1 VPRLSL
7 WKDGKHSNDYK
18 FMDRVIGEEFT
29 VGGTGVNVHKYL
41 GTQEQN
47 TVKITNA
54 TQSSASAVLGFAST
68 SNISLGEFV
77 TGTGIPADT
86 KVIAKDATSV
96 TLNNSTTIALL
107 SGSTIKFYENP
118 SEPSYTNQ
126 SEKNI
131 QDLFFLE
138 NRDRKYDTDVYPM
151 RGIYTVQDTSFDL
164 SQFGMFLQT
173 GTLFMT
179 FHINDMVS
187 TLGRKMMN
195 GDVLELQHLLDYYPL
210 DDTLPVALKRF
221 YVVSDCQNAAE
232 GFSQT
237 WWPHLW
243 RVKLNPLTDSQ
254 EYKDILDNIKVDA
267 PDWDPTN
274 GNVSLGSVQS
284 TIETYQNVNNA
295 IIKEAEK
302 EVPLS
307 GYDISHLYI
316 KSTTPDGKY
325 PGDPVGVTAD
335 GNVTADSDSVSTDYA
350 ILSPQAVPEGYLT
363 GTGLGPN
370 GMPVTVGI
378 AFPDSP
384 AVGDYA
390 LRTDYLPNRLF
401 RYDGRRWVKIEDNVR
416 TTLTPGSDNTTQR
429 SGFVNN
435 TETFTNNSGNVT
447 VRQSLSDALK
457 FKADN

>member
-1 VPRLSL
+1 
-7 WKDGKHSNDYK
+7 
-18 FMDRVIGEEFT
+18 MDRIISEEFT

-54 TQSSASAVLGFAST
+54 TQSSASAVLEFAST
-68 SNISLGEFV
+68 SNIGLGEFV

-138 NRDRKYDTDVYPM
+138 NRDRKYDTDIYPM
-151 RGIYTVQDTSFDL
+151 RGIYTVQDTTFDL

-179 FHINDMVS
+179 FHINDMIE

-195 GDVLELQHLLDYYPL
+195 GDVLELQHLMDYYPL
-210 DDTLPVALKRF
+210 DNTLPVALKRF

-254 EYKDILDNIKVDA
+254 EYKDILDQIKVDA

-325 PGDPVGVTAD
+325 PGDPIGVTAD
-335 GNVTADSDSVSTDYA
+335 GNVTADSDSVNTDYA

-363 GTGLGPN
+363 GSGLTPN

-378 AFPDSP
+378 AFPDGPS
-384 AVGDYA
+384 VGDYA

-416 TTLTPGSDNTTQR
+416 TTLTPGADNTTQR

-457 FKADN
+457 AKADN

>member
-1 VPRLSL
+1 
-7 WKDGKHSNDYK
+7 
-18 FMDRVIGEEFT
+18 MDRIISEQFT
-29 VGGTGVNVHKYL
+29 VGGTGINVHKYL

-54 TQSSASAVLGFAST
+54 TQSSASAVLEFAST
-68 SNISLGEFV
+68 SNIGLGEFV

-138 NRDRKYDTDVYPM
+138 NRDRKYDTDIYPM
-151 RGIYTVQDTSFDL
+151 RGIYTVQDTTFDL

-179 FHINDMVS
+179 FHINDMIE

-195 GDVLELQHLLDYYPL
+195 GDVLELQHLMDYYPL
-210 DDTLPVALKRF
+210 DNTLPVALKRF

-254 EYKDILDNIKVDA
+254 EYKDILDQIKVDA

-325 PGDPVGVTAD
+325 PGDPIGVTAD
-335 GNVTADSDSVSTDYA
+335 GNVTADSDSVNTDYA

-363 GTGLGPN
+363 GSGLTPN

-378 AFPDSP
+378 AFPDGPS
-384 AVGDYA
+384 VGDYA

-416 TTLTPGSDNTTQR
+416 TTLTPGADNTTQR

-457 FKADN
+457 AKADN

>member
-1 VPRLSL
+1 MPRLSL
-7 WKDGKHSNDYK
+7 WKDGKHTNDYK
-18 FMDRVIGEEFT
+18 FMDRVISEEFT
-29 VGGTGVNVHKYL
+29 IGGTGVNVHKYL

-47 TVKITNA
+47 TVKVTNA

-68 SNISLGEFV
+68 SNIELGYYV
-77 TGTGIPADT
+77 AGTGVIADT
-86 KVIAKDATSV
+86 KVIAKNATSV
-96 TLNNSTTIALL
+96 TLNNSTNIALL
-107 SGSTIKFYENP
+107 SGSTVKFYENP

-131 QDLFFLE
+131 QDLFLLE
-138 NRDRKYDTDVYPM
+138 NRDRKYDTDIYPM

-179 FHINDMVS
+179 FHINDLVQS
-187 TLGRKMMN
+187 LGRKMMN
-195 GDVLELQHLLDYYPL
+195 GDVLELQHLMDYYPL

-221 YVVSDCQNAAE
+221 YVVSDCQNAAS

-254 EYKDILDNIKVDA
+254 EYKDILDQIKVDA

-274 GNVSLGSVQS
+274 GNISLGSVQS
-284 TIETYQNVNNA
+284 TLSTYQNINNA
-295 IIKEAEK
+295 IVKEAEK

-316 KSTTPDGKY
+316 KSTTEDGKY
-325 PGDPVGVTAD
+325 PGDPIGVTSD
-335 GNVTADSDSVSTDYA
+335 GNVTVDSGSVTTDYA
-350 ILSPQAVPEGYLT
+350 ILSPEAVPEGYLT
-363 GTGLGPN
+363 GSGLTPN

-378 AFPDSP
+378 TFPGSP

-401 RYDGRRWVKIEDNVR
+401 RYDGRRWVKLEDNVR
-416 TTLTPGSDNTTQR
+416 TTLTPGADSTTQR

-435 TETFTNNSGNVT
+435 TETYTNNSGNVT

-457 FKADN
+457 AKADN

>member
-1 VPRLSL
+1 
-7 WKDGKHSNDYK
+7 
-18 FMDRVIGEEFT
+18 MDRIISEQFT
-29 VGGTGVNVHKYL
+29 VGGTGINVHKYL

-54 TQSSASAVLGFAST
+54 TQSSASAVLEFAST
-68 SNISLGEFV
+68 SNIGLGEFV

-138 NRDRKYDTDVYPM
+138 NRDRKYDTDIYPM
-151 RGIYTVQDTSFDL
+151 RGIYQVQDTTFDL

-179 FHINDMVS
+179 FHINDMIE

-195 GDVLELQHLLDYYPL
+195 GDVLELQHLMDYYPL
-210 DDTLPVALKRF
+210 DNTLPVALKRF

-254 EYKDILDNIKVDA
+254 EYKDILDQIKVDA

-325 PGDPVGVTAD
+325 PGDPIGVTAD
-335 GNVTADSDSVSTDYA
+335 GNVTADSDSVNTDYA

-363 GTGLGPN
+363 GSGLTPN

-378 AFPDSP
+378 AFPDGPS
-384 AVGDYA
+384 VGDYA

-416 TTLTPGSDNTTQR
+416 TTLTPGADNTTQR

-457 FKADN
+457 AKADN

>member
-1 VPRLSL
+1 
-7 WKDGKHSNDYK
+7 
-18 FMDRVIGEEFT
+18 MDRVIGEEFT

-54 TQSSASAVLGFAST
+54 TQSSASAVLEFAST

-457 FKADN
+457 AKADN

>member
-1 VPRLSL
+1 
-7 WKDGKHSNDYK
+7 
-18 FMDRVIGEEFT
+18 MDRVIGEEFT

-54 TQSSASAVLGFAST
+54 TQSSASAVLEFAST

-107 SGSTIKFYENP
+107 CGSTIKFYENP

-457 FKADN
+457 AKADN

>member
-1 VPRLSL
+1 
-7 WKDGKHSNDYK
+7 
-18 FMDRVIGEEFT
+18 MDRIISEEFT

-54 TQSSASAVLGFAST
+54 TESSASAVLEFAST
-68 SNISLGEFV
+68 SNIGLGEFV

-138 NRDRKYDTDVYPM
+138 NRDRKYDTDIYPM
-151 RGIYTVQDTSFDL
+151 RGIYQVQDTTFDL

-179 FHINDMVS
+179 FHINDMIE

-195 GDVLELQHLLDYYPL
+195 GDVLELQHLMDYYPL
-210 DDTLPVALKRF
+210 DNTLPVALKRF

-254 EYKDILDNIKVDA
+254 EYKDILDQIKVDA

-325 PGDPVGVTAD
+325 PGDPIGVTAD
-335 GNVTADSDSVSTDYA
+335 GNVTADSDSVNTDYA

-363 GTGLGPN
+363 GSGLTPN

-378 AFPDSP
+378 AFPDGPS
-384 AVGDYA
+384 VGDYA

-416 TTLTPGSDNTTQR
+416 TTLTPGADNTTQR

-457 FKADN
+457 AKADN

>member
-1 VPRLSL
+1 
-7 WKDGKHSNDYK
+7 
-18 FMDRVIGEEFT
+18 MDRIISEEFT

-54 TQSSASAVLGFAST
+54 TQSSASAVLEFAST
-68 SNISLGEFV
+68 SNIGLGEFV

-138 NRDRKYDTDVYPM
+138 NRDRKYDTDIYPM
-151 RGIYTVQDTSFDL
+151 RGIYQVQDTTFDL

-179 FHINDMVS
+179 FHINDMIE

-195 GDVLELQHLLDYYPL
+195 GDVLELQHLMDYYPL
-210 DDTLPVALKRF
+210 DNTLPVALKRF

-254 EYKDILDNIKVDA
+254 EYKDILDQIKVDA

-284 TIETYQNVNNA
+284 TIDSYQNVNNA

-307 GYDISHLYI
+307 GTSFSASLI
-316 KSTTPDGKY
+316 
-325 PGDPVGVTAD
+325 
-335 GNVTADSDSVSTDYA
+335 
-350 ILSPQAVPEGYLT
+350 
-363 GTGLGPN
+363 
-370 GMPVTVGI
+370 I
-378 AFPDSP
+378 A
-384 AVGDYA
+384 
-390 LRTDYLPNRLF
+390 LF
-401 RYDGRRWVKIEDNVR
+401 
-416 TTLTPGSDNTTQR
+416 
-429 SGFVNN
+429 
-435 TETFTNNSGNVT
+435 TF
-447 VRQSLSDALK
+447 
-457 FKADN
+457 

>member
-1 VPRLSL
+1 MPRLSL
-7 WKDGKHSNDYK
+7 WKDGKHTNDYK
-18 FMDRVIGEEFT
+18 FMDRVISEEFT
-29 VGGTGVNVHKYL
+29 IGGTGVNVHKYL

-47 TVKITNA
+47 TVKVTNA

-68 SNISLGEFV
+68 SNIELGYYV
-77 TGTGIPADT
+77 AGTGVIADT
-86 KVIAKDATSV
+86 KVIAKNATSV
-96 TLNNSTTIALL
+96 TLNNSTNIALL
-107 SGSTIKFYENP
+107 SGSTVKFYENP

-131 QDLFFLE
+131 QDLFLLE
-138 NRDRKYDTDVYPM
+138 NRDRKYDTDIYPM

-179 FHINDMVS
+179 FHINDLVQS
-187 TLGRKMMN
+187 LGRKMMN
-195 GDVLELQHLLDYYPL
+195 GDVLELQHLMDYYPL

-221 YVVSDCQNAAE
+221 YVVSDCQNAAD

-254 EYKDILDNIKVDA
+254 EYKDILDQIKVDA

-274 GNVSLGSVQS
+274 GNISLGSVQS
-284 TIETYQNVNNA
+284 TLSTYQNINNA
-295 IIKEAEK
+295 IVKEAEK

-316 KSTTPDGKY
+316 KSTTEDGKY
-325 PGDPVGVTAD
+325 PGDPIGVTSD
-335 GNVTADSDSVSTDYA
+335 GNVTVDSGSVTTDYA
-350 ILSPQAVPEGYLT
+350 ILSPEAVPEGYLT
-363 GTGLGPN
+363 GSGLTPN

-378 AFPDSP
+378 TFPGSP

-401 RYDGRRWVKIEDNVR
+401 RYDGRRWVKLEDNVR
-416 TTLTPGSDNTTQR
+416 TTLTPGADSTTQR

-435 TETFTNNSGNVT
+435 TETYTNNSGNVT

-457 FKADN
+457 AKADN

>member
-1 VPRLSL
+1 
-7 WKDGKHSNDYK
+7 
-18 FMDRVIGEEFT
+18 MDRVIGEEFT

-54 TQSSASAVLGFAST
+54 TQSSASAVLEFAST

>member
-1 VPRLSL
+1 
-7 WKDGKHSNDYK
+7 
-18 FMDRVIGEEFT
+18 MDRVIGEEFT

-54 TQSSASAVLGFAST
+54 TQSSASTVLGFAST

>member
-1 VPRLSL
+1 
-7 WKDGKHSNDYK
+7 
-18 FMDRVIGEEFT
+18 MDRIISEEFT

-54 TQSSASAVLGFAST
+54 TQSSASAVLEFAST
-68 SNISLGEFV
+68 SNIGLGEFV

-138 NRDRKYDTDVYPM
+138 NRDRKYDTDIYPM
-151 RGIYTVQDTSFDL
+151 RGIYQVQDTTFDL

-179 FHINDMVS
+179 FHINDMVE

-195 GDVLELQHLLDYYPL
+195 GDVLELQHLMDYYPL
-210 DDTLPVALKRF
+210 DNTLPVALKRF

-254 EYKDILDNIKVDA
+254 EYKDILDQIKVDA

-325 PGDPVGVTAD
+325 PGDPIGVTAD
-335 GNVTADSDSVSTDYA
+335 GNVTADSDSVNTDYA

-363 GTGLGPN
+363 GSGLTPN

-378 AFPDSP
+378 AFPDGPS
-384 AVGDYA
+384 VGDYA

-416 TTLTPGSDNTTQR
+416 TTLTPGADNTTQR

-457 FKADN
+457 AKADN

>member
-1 VPRLSL
+1 MPRLSL

-54 TQSSASAVLGFAST
+54 TQSSASAVLEFAST

-138 NRDRKYDTDVYPM
+138 NRDRKYDTDIYPM
-151 RGIYTVQDTSFDL
+151 RGIYQVQDTTFDL

-179 FHINDMVS
+179 FHINDMIE

-195 GDVLELQHLLDYYPL
+195 GDVLELQHLMDYYPL
-210 DDTLPVALKRF
+210 DNTLPVALKRF

-254 EYKDILDNIKVDA
+254 EYKDILDQIKVDA

-325 PGDPVGVTAD
+325 PGDPIGVTAD
-335 GNVTADSDSVSTDYA
+335 GNVTADSDSVNTDYA

-457 FKADN
+457 AKADN

>member
-1 VPRLSL
+1 
-7 WKDGKHSNDYK
+7 
-18 FMDRVIGEEFT
+18 MDRRMSEMFT
-29 VGGTGVNVHKYL
+29 IGGTGVNIHKYL

-47 TVKITNA
+47 TVKVTNA

-68 SNISLGEFV
+68 SNIELGYYV
-77 TGTGIPADT
+77 AGTGVIADT
-86 KVIAKDATSV
+86 KVIAKNATSV
-96 TLNNSTTIALL
+96 TLNNSTNIALL
-107 SGSTIKFYENP
+107 SGSTVKFYENP

-131 QDLFFLE
+131 QDLFLLE
-138 NRDRKYDTDVYPM
+138 NRDRKYDTDIYPM

-179 FHINDMVS
+179 FHINDLVQS
-187 TLGRKMMN
+187 LGRKMMN
-195 GDVLELQHLLDYYPL
+195 GDDYYPL
-210 DDTLPVALKRF
+210 DNTLPVALKRF
-221 YVVSDCQNAAE
+221 YVVSDCQNAAD

-254 EYKDILDNIKVDA
+254 EYKDILDQIKVDA

-274 GNVSLGSVQS
+274 GNISLGSVQS
-284 TIETYQNVNNA
+284 TLSTYQNINNA

-316 KSTTPDGKY
+316 KSTTEDGKY
-325 PGDPVGVTAD
+325 PGDPIGVTSD
-335 GNVTADSDSVSTDYA
+335 GNVTVDSGSVTTDYA
-350 ILSPQAVPEGYLT
+350 ILSPEAVPEGYLT
-363 GTGLGPN
+363 GSGLTPN

-378 AFPDSP
+378 TFPASP

-401 RYDGRRWVKIEDNVR
+401 RYDGRRWVKLEDNVR
-416 TTLTPGSDNTTQR
+416 TTLTPGADSTTQR

-435 TETFTNNSGNVT
+435 TETYTNNSGNVT

-457 FKADN
+457 AKADN

>member
-1 VPRLSL
+1 MPRLSL
-7 WKDGKHSNDYK
+7 WKDGKHTNDYK
-18 FMDRVIGEEFT
+18 FMDRVISEEFT
-29 VGGTGVNVHKYL
+29 IGGTGVNVHKYL

-47 TVKITNA
+47 TVKVTNA

-68 SNISLGEFV
+68 SNIELGYYV
-77 TGTGIPADT
+77 AGTGVIADT
-86 KVIAKDATSV
+86 KVIAKNATSV
-96 TLNNSTTIALL
+96 TLNNSTNIALL
-107 SGSTIKFYENP
+107 SGSTVKFYENP

-131 QDLFFLE
+131 QDLFLLE
-138 NRDRKYDTDVYPM
+138 NRDRKYDTDIYPM

-179 FHINDMVS
+179 FHINDLVQS
-187 TLGRKMMN
+187 LGRKMMN
-195 GDVLELQHLLDYYPL
+195 GDVLELQHLMDYYPL

-221 YVVSDCQNAAE
+221 YVVSDCQNAAS

-254 EYKDILDNIKVDA
+254 EYKDILDQIKVDA

-274 GNVSLGSVQS
+274 GNISLGSVQS
-284 TIETYQNVNNA
+284 TLSTYQNINNA

-316 KSTTPDGKY
+316 KSTTEDGKY
-325 PGDPVGVTAD
+325 PGDPIGVTSD
-335 GNVTADSDSVSTDYA
+335 GNVTVDSGSVTTDYA
-350 ILSPQAVPEGYLT
+350 ILSPEAVPEGYLT
-363 GTGLGPN
+363 GSGLTPN

-378 AFPDSP
+378 TFPGSP

-401 RYDGRRWVKIEDNVR
+401 RYDGRRWVKLEDNVR
-416 TTLTPGSDNTTQR
+416 TTLTPGADSTTQR

-435 TETFTNNSGNVT
+435 TETYTNNSGNVT

-457 FKADN
+457 AKADN

>member
-7 WKDGKHSNDYK
+7 WKDGKHTNDYK
-18 FMDRVIGEEFT
+18 FMDRVISEEFT
-29 VGGTGVNVHKYL
+29 IGGTGVNVHKYL

-47 TVKITNA
+47 TVKVTNA

-68 SNISLGEFV
+68 SNIELGYYV
-77 TGTGIPADT
+77 AGTGVIADT
-86 KVIAKDATSV
+86 KVIAKNATSV
-96 TLNNSTTIALL
+96 TLNNSTNIALL
-107 SGSTIKFYENP
+107 SGSTVKFYENP

-131 QDLFFLE
+131 QDLFLLE
-138 NRDRKYDTDVYPM
+138 NRDRKYDTDIYPM

-179 FHINDMVS
+179 FHINDLVQS
-187 TLGRKMMN
+187 LGRKMMN
-195 GDVLELQHLLDYYPL
+195 GDVLELQHLMDYYPL

-221 YVVSDCQNAAE
+221 YVVSDCQNAAS

-254 EYKDILDNIKVDA
+254 EYKDILDQIKVDA

-274 GNVSLGSVQS
+274 GNISLGSVQS
-284 TIETYQNVNNA
+284 TLSTYQNINNA

-316 KSTTPDGKY
+316 KSTTEDGKY
-325 PGDPVGVTAD
+325 PGDPIGVTSD
-335 GNVTADSDSVSTDYA
+335 GNVTVDSGSVTTDYA
-350 ILSPQAVPEGYLT
+350 ILSPEAVPEGYLT
-363 GTGLGPN
+363 GSGLTPN

-378 AFPDSP
+378 TFPGSP

-401 RYDGRRWVKIEDNVR
+401 RYDGRRWVKLEDNVR
-416 TTLTPGSDNTTQR
+416 TTLTPGADSTTQR

-435 TETFTNNSGNVT
+435 TETYTNNSGNVT

-457 FKADN
+457 AKADN

>member
-1 VPRLSL
+1 
-7 WKDGKHSNDYK
+7 
-18 FMDRVIGEEFT
+18 MDRIISEEFT

-54 TQSSASAVLGFAST
+54 TQSSASAVLEFAST
-68 SNISLGEFV
+68 SNIGLGEFV

-138 NRDRKYDTDVYPM
+138 NRDRKYDTDIYPM
-151 RGIYTVQDTSFDL
+151 RGIYQVQDTTFDL

-179 FHINDMVS
+179 FHINDMIE

-195 GDVLELQHLLDYYPL
+195 GDVLELQHLMDYYPL
-210 DDTLPVALKRF
+210 DNTLPVALKRF

-254 EYKDILDNIKVDA
+254 EYKDILDQIKVDA

-325 PGDPVGVTAD
+325 PGDPIGVTAD
-335 GNVTADSDSVSTDYA
+335 GNVTADSDSVNTDYA

-363 GTGLGPN
+363 GSGLTPN

-378 AFPDSP
+378 AFPDGPS
-384 AVGDYA
+384 VGDYA

-416 TTLTPGSDNTTQR
+416 TTLTPGADNTTQR

>member
-1 VPRLSL
+1 
-7 WKDGKHSNDYK
+7 
-18 FMDRVIGEEFT
+18 MDRIISEEFT

-54 TQSSASAVLGFAST
+54 TQSSASAVLEFAST
-68 SNISLGEFV
+68 SNIGLGEFV

-138 NRDRKYDTDVYPM
+138 NRDRKYDTDIYPM
-151 RGIYTVQDTSFDL
+151 RGIYQVQDTTFDL

-179 FHINDMVS
+179 FHINDMIE

-195 GDVLELQHLLDYYPL
+195 GDVLELQHLMDYYPL
-210 DDTLPVALKRF
+210 DNTLPVALKRF

-254 EYKDILDNIKVDA
+254 EYKDILDQIKVDA

-325 PGDPVGVTAD
+325 PGDPIGVTAD
-335 GNVTADSDSVSTDYA
+335 GNVTADSDSVNTDYA

-363 GTGLGPN
+363 GSGLTPN

-378 AFPDSP
+378 AFPDGPS
-384 AVGDYA
+384 VGDYA

-416 TTLTPGSDNTTQR
+416 TTLTPGADNTTQR

-457 FKADN
+457 AKADN

>member
-1 VPRLSL
+1 
-7 WKDGKHSNDYK
+7 
-18 FMDRVIGEEFT
+18 MDRVIGEEFT

-54 TQSSASAVLGFAST
+54 TQSSASAVLEFAST

-151 RGIYTVQDTSFDL
+151 RGIYTVQNTSFDL

-195 GDVLELQHLLDYYPL
+195 GDVLELQHLMDYYPL

>member
-1 VPRLSL
+1 
-7 WKDGKHSNDYK
+7 
-18 FMDRVIGEEFT
+18 MDRIISEEFT

-54 TQSSASAVLGFAST
+54 TQSSASAVLEFAST
-68 SNISLGEFV
+68 SNIGLGEFV

-138 NRDRKYDTDVYPM
+138 NRDRKYDTDIYPM
-151 RGIYTVQDTSFDL
+151 RGIYQVQDTTFDL

-179 FHINDMVS
+179 FHINDMVE

-195 GDVLELQHLLDYYPL
+195 GDVLELQHLMDYYPL

-254 EYKDILDNIKVDA
+254 EYKDILDQIKVDA

-325 PGDPVGVTAD
+325 PGDPIGVTAD
-335 GNVTADSDSVSTDYA
+335 GNVTADSDSVNTDYA

-363 GTGLGPN
+363 GSGLTPN

-378 AFPDSP
+378 AFPDGPS
-384 AVGDYA
+384 VGDYA

-416 TTLTPGSDNTTQR
+416 TTLTPGADNTTQR

-457 FKADN
+457 AKADN

>member
-1 VPRLSL
+1 
-7 WKDGKHSNDYK
+7 
-18 FMDRVIGEEFT
+18 MDRVIGEEFT

-151 RGIYTVQDTSFDL
+151 RGIYTVQDTTFDL